1 MKNQK
6 PHKAQKITLP
16 AKENIY
22 QAFEFMCQHQSTNY
36 YKYACTDSLFKTS
49 VFSNP
54 RILTYTSECTP
65 IIPSLRLCVL
75 FSLVHAVACGHRYT
89 NVKQFHVQKKNCC
102 NSYVLQP
109 FTFTYQFLL
118 WCLIELWGEQ
128 AWTLSGREP
137 LWQCTVCCLTGQSW
151 WEVPPLLYR
160 SQRERKRG

>member
-6 PHKAQKITLP
+6 PHKAPKITLP

-54 RILTYTSECTP
+54 GILTYTCKCTP

-75 FSLVHAVACGHRYT
+75 FSLVHAVACGHKCQT
-89 NVKQFHVQKKNCC
+89 VSCSEKE
-102 NSYVLQP
+102 LL
-109 FTFTYQFLL
+109 QFL
-118 WCLIELWGEQ
+118 CPT
-128 AWTLSGREP
+128 TLHLHLP
-137 LWQCTVCCLTGQSW
+137 I
-151 WEVPPLLYR
+151 PPVMFD
-160 SQRERKRG
+160 